1 MKPHRGIVELF
12 EEIRRTMVRK
22 MGLALVFSTISCVIV
37 GLILAWIWVG
47 SDGWRQGV
55 QLPLVIDV
63 SIILLVLGAILIYRN
78 LSVSVSEESAI
89 VDSMEKG
96 IDLPPGL
103 LLGSLQLERNI
114 PKGVSLILAGH
125 ASETTLKILRDSKAN
140 LYGSRGTKID
150 QWKRCASISLVVLGL
165 TVCVLTLVE
174 PQRSHRA
181 WSGLFTPLE
190 LSAKPSLPLLIV
202 FPGTA
207 DFLRGSD
214 VIVTV
219 NAAEREQVTLFRQTV
234 GDVLIE
240 EKSPVQNAQALFTLR
255 GLNAATEYWIV
266 ASDGSESDRF
276 LLNPTDP
283 LLVTDLRLTIDYP
296 TYTGRFTE
304 EYRGQIPHLVIPRGS
319 RIGIEGMASGLLE
332 KASLLLDGEEKLN
345 LDVDSNL
352 FEGTFIPAQS
362 EVYSWSFSGI
372 NGDPAV
378 LFPQPLEVTV
388 VADLTPEVEVLIPGK
403 DTLLAISRMQPLVVQ
418 SSDDYGIQNLEIAA
432 YKTDVFGGSTPNV
445 IQSIPI
451 GGTRSALVH
460 PVLDFTSWELLP
472 GDTIHYFV
480 RAFDN
485 APSQNIGVTNEYL
498 LLPRTRAE
506 IERDAEEALTAVA
519 GKVEE
524 LQDRILEELQTNQ
537 DLETASTSQRSE
549 QSTGNE
555 QREILTYEDQQEFRD
570 ALDVQRQLL
579 QTIDSLE
586 NELTNLSENIDLADL
601 GDVDLEE
608 DLGELENLMSELVPQ
623 DALEQLEE
631 FLDNMGEMEA
641 DRARE
646 MFRELVEDQESLSE
660 RLESVQN
667 RFQKAALDQNFR
679 ATAAKTEELAEQQN
693 LLAEAITESAE
704 TDIRA
709 QQQEG
714 LQERIEDLGTSLR
727 ELEEQLQQMG
737 ETTAIDA
744 MSKIQE
750 RNDRAKQA
758 MSEAARE
765 LRQGNISTASPK
777 AQEAGAEL
785 SQMASELQ
793 KAQEEMAG
801 QSMQVNMEALRQTA
815 TNALSMASE
824 QADLREEMRGGQNK
838 TAQEFRGDELALLM
852 GLQAMADGLTQTLPY
867 GTEQSRMLSTQ
878 IGRAMMA
885 LEETLESLDS
895 QRGVPNSSPPAAD
908 QVIDAL
914 NQLAMVALAAGQQAG
929 QNGQEGSGQETM
941 EELQQL
947 ADQQGSVNSQTG
959 QLKPMQIGE
968 QTMANQLQ
976 DLAGA
981 QEEIADQLSD
991 LADSSED
998 GSALGNLDEMALEA
1012 MRLAEMLTNNRLSP
1026 ETLRRQ
1032 ERLFQRLL
1040 DAGRSLEQDEFSEE
1054 RESEVPGEFERD
1066 EVRELND
1073 GDMGLLTF
1081 KIPGPDVMNKLSP
1094 ALRLMVLEYFDRI
1107 NKSAIKP
1114 GGSFE

>member
-1 MKPHRGIVELF
+1 MKPHRGILELF
-12 EEIRRTMVRK
+12 EEIRRTMVRSV
-22 MGLALVFSTISCVIV
+22 GLALVFSIISCVIA

-55 QLPLVIDV
+55 LLPLVIDV
-63 SIILLVLGAILIYRN
+63 SIILSVFGAILIYRI
-78 LSVSVSEESAI
+78 LSVRVGDELAI
-89 VDSMEKG
+89 VDSMEEG
-96 IDLPPGL
+96 IDLPSGL

-114 PKGVSLILAGH
+114 PRGSSSILAGH
-125 ASETTLKILRDSKAN
+125 ASETTLKILRNSQAN
-140 LYGSRGTKID
+140 LYGSRGIKIE

-165 TVCVLTLVE
+165 ILCVLTLVE

-219 NAAEREQVTLFRQTV
+219 NAAEREGVTLFRQTV

-240 EKSPVQNAQALFTLR
+240 EKSAVQNAQALFTLR

-283 LLVTDLRLTIDYP
+283 LLITDLRLTIDYP
-296 TYTGRFTE
+296 NYTGRFSE
-304 EYRGQIPHLVIPRGS
+304 EYRGQIPHLMIPIGS
-319 RIGIEGMASGLLE
+319 QIGIDGMASGLLE
-332 KASLLLDGEEKLN
+332 TASLLRDGEEELN
-345 LDVDSNL
+345 LDVESNL
-352 FEGTFIPAQS
+352 FEGTVVPARS
-362 EVYSWSFSGI
+362 GVYSWSFSGT

-388 VADLTPEVEVLIPGK
+388 VPDLIPDVQVLFPGK
-403 DTLLAISRMQPLVVQ
+403 DTLLAVSRMQPLVVQ
-418 SSDDYGIQNLEIAA
+418 SSDDYGIQNLEIST
-432 YKTDVFGGSTPNV
+432 YKTDVFGDSTTPV

-485 APSQNIGVTNEYL
+485 APSRNIGVTKEYL

-506 IERDAEEALTAVA
+506 IERNAEESLTAVA
-519 GKVEE
+519 GKLDE
-524 LQDRILEELQTNQ
+524 LQDRIQEELQTNQ
-537 DLETASTSQRSE
+537 DLETGSTSQRSE
-549 QSTGNE
+549 QLTGNE
-555 QREILTYEDQQEFRD
+555 EREMLAYEDQQEFRE
-570 ALDVQRQLL
+570 ALESQRQLL

-586 NELTNLSENIDLADL
+586 NELANLSENIDLSDL
-601 GDVDLEE
+601 GDVNLEE
-608 DLGELENLMSELVPQ
+608 DLGELENLMSELVPR

-631 FLDNMGEMEA
+631 FLDSMAEMEA
-641 DRARE
+641 DRAKE
-646 MFRELVEDQESLSE
+646 MFRDIVEDQESLSE

-667 RFQKAALDQNFR
+667 RFQKAALDQNLR

-693 LLAEAITESAE
+693 LLAEAIKESAE

-714 LQERIEDLGTSLR
+714 LQERIEDLETSLR
-727 ELEEQLQQMG
+727 NLEEQLQQMG
-737 ETTAIDA
+737 ETAALDAI
-744 MSKIQE
+744 SKVQE
-750 RNDRAKQA
+750 RNDKARQA
-758 MSEAARE
+758 MNEAARE
-765 LRQGNISTASPK
+765 LRQGNVSTASPK
-777 AQEAGAEL
+777 AQEAGSEL

-815 TNALSMASE
+815 TNALSMARE
-824 QADLREEMRGGQNK
+824 QADLREEMREEQKK

-852 GLQAMADGLTQTLPY
+852 GLQAMADGLTQTIPY

-895 QRGVPNSSPPAAD
+895 QRGAPNGSPPAAD

-968 QTMANQLQ
+968 QTMGNQLQ
-976 DLAGA
+976 ELAEA

-998 GSALGNLDEMALEA
+998 GSALGDLDEMALEA
-1012 MRLAEMLTNNRLSP
+1012 MRLTEMLTNNRLSP

-1040 DAGRSLEQDEFSEE
+1040 DAGRSLEQDELSEE
-1054 RESEVPGEFERD
+1054 RESEIPGDFERD
-1066 EVRELND
+1066 EVRALND

-1081 KIPGPDVMNKLSP
+1081 RIPGPDVMNRLSP

-1107 NKSAIKP
+1107 NKSAVKP
-1114 GGSFE
+1114 GGNFD

>member
-1 MKPHRGIVELF
+1 
-12 EEIRRTMVRK
+12 
-22 MGLALVFSTISCVIV
+22 
-37 GLILAWIWVG
+37 
-47 SDGWRQGV
+47 
-55 QLPLVIDV
+55 
-63 SIILLVLGAILIYRN
+63 
-78 LSVSVSEESAI
+78 
-89 VDSMEKG
+89 
-96 IDLPPGL
+96 
-103 LLGSLQLERNI
+103 
-114 PKGVSLILAGH
+114 
-125 ASETTLKILRDSKAN
+125 
-140 LYGSRGTKID
+140 
-150 QWKRCASISLVVLGL
+150 
-165 TVCVLTLVE
+165 
-174 PQRSHRA
+174 
-181 WSGLFTPLE
+181 
-190 LSAKPSLPLLIV
+190 V

-219 NAAEREQVTLFRQTV
+219 NAAEREGVTLFRQTV

-240 EKSPVQNAQALFTLR
+240 EKSAVQNAQALFTLR

-276 LLNPTDP
+276 VLNPTDP
-283 LLVTDLRLTIDYP
+283 LLITDLRLTIDYP
-296 TYTGRFTE
+296 TYTGRFSE
-304 EYRGQIPHLVIPRGS
+304 EYRGQIPHLIIPIGS
-319 RIGIEGMASGLLE
+319 QIGIDGMASGLLE
-332 KASLLLDGEEKLN
+332 TASLLLDGEEELN
-345 LDVDSNL
+345 LDVESNL
-352 FEGTFIPAQS
+352 FEGTLVPARS
-362 EVYSWSFSGI
+362 TVYSWSFSGT

-388 VADLTPEVEVLIPGK
+388 VPDLIPDVQVLFPGK
-403 DTLLAISRMQPLVVQ
+403 DTLLAVSRMQPLVVQ
-418 SSDDYGIQNLEIAA
+418 SSDDYGIQNLEIAT
-432 YKTDVFGGSTPNV
+432 YKTDVFGDSTTPV

-485 APSQNIGVTNEYL
+485 APSRNIGVTKEYL

-506 IERDAEEALTAVA
+506 IERNAEESLTAVA
-519 GKVEE
+519 GKLDE
-524 LQDRILEELQTNQ
+524 LQDRIQEELQNNQ
-537 DLETASTSQRSE
+537 DLETGSTSQRSE
-549 QSTGNE
+549 QLTGNE
-555 QREILTYEDQQEFRD
+555 EKETLAYEDQQEFRE
-570 ALDVQRQLL
+570 ALESQRQLL

-586 NELTNLSENIDLADL
+586 NELANLSENIDLSDL
-601 GDVDLEE
+601 GDVNLEE
-608 DLGELENLMSELVPQ
+608 DLGELENLMSELVPR

-631 FLDNMGEMEA
+631 FLDSMAEMEA
-641 DRARE
+641 DRAKE
-646 MFRELVEDQESLSE
+646 MFRDIVEDQESLSE

-667 RFQKAALDQNFR
+667 RFQKAALDQNLR

-714 LQERIEDLGTSLR
+714 LQERIEDLETSLR
-727 ELEEQLQQMG
+727 NLEEQLQERG
-737 ETTAIDA
+737 ETTALDA
-744 MSKIQE
+744 ISKVQE
-750 RNDRAKQA
+750 RNDKARQA
-758 MSEAARE
+758 MNEAARE
-765 LRQGNISTASPK
+765 LRQGNVSTASPK
-777 AQEAGAEL
+777 AQEAGSEL

-815 TNALSMASE
+815 TNALSMARE
-824 QADLREEMRGGQNK
+824 QTDLREEMREQQKK

-852 GLQAMADGLTQTLPY
+852 GLQAMADGLTQTIPY

-895 QRGVPNSSPPAAD
+895 QRGVPNGSPPAAD

-959 QLKPMQIGE
+959 QLKPMQIGK
-968 QTMANQLQ
+968 QTMGNQLQ
-976 DLAGA
+976 ELAEA

-998 GSALGNLDEMALEA
+998 GSALGDLDEMALEA
-1012 MRLAEMLTNNRLSP
+1012 MRLTEMLTNNRLSP

-1040 DAGRSLEQDEFSEE
+1040 DAGRSLEQDELSEE
-1054 RESEVPGEFERD
+1054 RESEIPGDFERD
-1066 EVRELND
+1066 EVRALND

-1081 KIPGPDVMNKLSP
+1081 RIPGPDVMNRLSP

-1107 NKSAIKP
+1107 NKSAVKP
-1114 GGSFE
+1114 GGNFD